1 MQVRDIDQPVLL
13 LWGKQDEILDPKYVQ
28 EFERDLRDVT
38 TQLVDDCG
46 HVAHLEQSELCAQ
59 AMLAFADGKS
69 VPYLASATAAST

>member
-1 MQVRDIDQPVLL
+1 MLL

-28 EFERDLRDVT
+28 EFERDLEHVT

-59 AMLAFADGKS
+59 AMLEFSEGMR
-69 VPYLASATAAST
+69 VPQLASTAAASS